1 MKILKMLLNSGREV
15 FSLPLQLCLGLK
27 LMHSQHISEIQRN
40 ARRKKLSTFV
50 TRSNEW
56 VQSQESPGDDLR
68 MQW

>member
-27 LMHSQHISEIQRN
+27 LMHSQHISEMQRN

-50 TRSNEW
+50 IK
-56 VQSQESPGDDLR
+56 LI
-68 MQW
+68 